1 YLRRG
6 PVDTEEN
13 IREALNEKPVA
24 IYDVMTDERITYKK
38 ETEAEGIKSVL
49 ALPIIAKG
57 KVIGVLR
64 LLTNV
69 HRTFSQDEIEFTLS
83 LAEQCGIA
91 IDNARMYEKL
101 HSANMR

>member
-1 YLRRG
+1 MFDRKLKTYQQIIEQMADGVCL
-6 PVDTEEN
+6 VTLDN
-13 IREALNEKPVA
+13 KVALWNGGA
-24 IYDVMTDERITYKK
+24 
-38 ETEAEGIKSVL
+38 EAEGIKSVL

-69 HRTFSQDEIEFTLS
+69 HRTFSQDEIDFTMA

-91 IDNARMYEKL
+91 IENARMYEKL
-101 HSANMR
+101 HSANMQ